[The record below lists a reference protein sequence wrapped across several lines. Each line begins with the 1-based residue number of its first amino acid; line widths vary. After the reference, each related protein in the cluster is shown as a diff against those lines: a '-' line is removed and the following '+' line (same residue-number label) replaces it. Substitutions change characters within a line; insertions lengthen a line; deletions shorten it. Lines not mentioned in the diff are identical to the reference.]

1 MPVAAKNMNR
11 ALQNMPRVRANL
23 NHLVSI
29 FCSVF
34 RENSK
39 RIRASFFN
47 NELVQLMWSKYI
59 HSESEYIAN
68 YLAELIN
75 VEGKQSEAY
84 ILLKDILVLSN
95 RLNFQILKPELLKYA
110 DA

>member
-59 HSESEYIAN
+59 QSESEYIAN